1 MVPCLSTLKEEIMFK
16 LIESLPA
23 SVMLVLLVL
32 LIGLAG
38 AAAPAHAGALV
49 DTAKVAEEKA
59 EQSADWAKKSALPWI
74 KDTAVPASAGFAE
87 KVRKG
92 LIAVLKK
99 DGE

>member
-1 MVPCLSTLKEEIMFK
+1 MFK
-16 LIESLPA
+16 FIESLPA
-23 SVMLVLLVL
+23 GVKLVLLIV

-38 AAAPAHAGALV
+38 AAASAHAGALV

-74 KDTAVPASAGFAE
+74 KDTAAPASVGFAE

-92 LIAVLKK
+92 LIAALKK

>member
-1 MVPCLSTLKEEIMFK
+1 MFK

-23 SVMLVLLVL
+23 SVKLVLLIV

-38 AAAPAHAGALV
+38 AAAPAHAGPLV
-49 DTAKVAEEKA
+49 EGAKVAEEKA
-59 EQSADWAKKSALPWI
+59 DQSAEWAKKSALPWI

-92 LIAVLKK
+92 LVAILKK

>member
-1 MVPCLSTLKEEIMFK
+1 MFK

-23 SVMLVLLVL
+23 SIKLIVLILLV
-32 LIGLAG
+32 GLAG

-49 DTAKVAEEKA
+49 EGAKAAEEKA
-59 EQSADWAKKSALPWI
+59 DQSAEWAKKSALPWVR
-74 KDTAVPASAGFAE
+74 DTAVPASVGFAE

-92 LIAVLKK
+92 LVAILKK